1 MLRKE
6 FHGSLQIL
14 KGLFPISQ
22 FATPTTTCFH
32 FVGNQWWLYLRLNSN
47 KRYSVFLVSEK
58 YLLFKFNLHLFN
70 ELQH

>member
-22 FATPTTTCFH
+22 FATPTTTGFH
-32 FVGNQWWLYLRLNSN
+32 FVGN
-47 KRYSVFLVSEK
+47 
-58 YLLFKFNLHLFN
+58 
-70 ELQH
+70 